1 MTDMQ
6 PKKMIILDI
15 LDILRKHTDED
26 HRLSQHQIQNLMESE
41 YGMKVDRKTVRRNLS
56 KLMEY
61 GFPIKYRGSDFE
73 EDAIIRNSKN
83 GEETILTDW
92 YYVHKF
98 MNGELRLLI
107 DSVLLTDGLSK
118 KDRLSLIQR
127 LEGLSSK
134 YLHSEISKID
144 MDIYGKVLNREILM
158 TLENIGSAIADGRQI
173 SFHYCE
179 CGLDGKLHFRLDSSG
194 KKKQYTV
201 NPYQVI
207 SQNGH
212 SYLICNLPPY
222 DDLTHFRID
231 RIKDCQVLDTPS
243 KSLRML
249 KGFETGIRLSEYIK
263 AHPNLWSGESVH
275 IAFQC
280 KQYMLNYEVNNKGY
294 EQFKKDLRNNEKA
307 FPWFKGE
314 LEFQDN
320 FKVNVDHETALQ
332 QIITINSKYFSDEK
346 ERLLTFRTFPIPSV

>member
-15 LDILRKHTDED
+15 LDILRKHTDEN
-26 HRLSQHQIQNLMESE
+26 HRLSQQQIQNLMESE

-61 GFPIKYRGSDFE
+61 GFNIKYRGSDNE
-73 EDAIIRNSKN
+73 DDAIIRNSKN
-83 GEETILTDW
+83 REETILTDW
-92 YYVHKF
+92 YYEHEF
-98 MNGELRLLI
+98 TNGELRLLI
-107 DSVLLTDGLSK
+107 DSVLLADGLSK
-118 KDRLSLIQR
+118 RYRIGLIKR

-134 YLHSEISKID
+134 YFRSEISKID
-144 MDIYGKVLNREILM
+144 MDIYGKVLNSEIFM

-173 SFHYCE
+173 SFHYCD
-179 CGLDGKLHFRLDSSG
+179 CGLNGKLKFRLGSSG
-194 KKKQYTV
+194 KKKQYIV

-212 SYLICNLPPY
+212 SYLICNLPQY

-231 RIKDCQVLDTPS
+231 RIKDSQVFDEPA

-263 AHPNLWSGESVH
+263 SHPNLWSGEPVH
-275 IAFQC
+275 ITFQC
-280 KQYMLNYEVNNKGY
+280 KQYMMNDVADS
-294 EQFKKDLRNNEKA
+294 FVTDLRIE
-307 FPWFKGE
+307 E
-314 LEFQDN
+314 LPDDMM
-320 FKVNVDHETALQ
+320 KVHVYASESSMLHWAIQFADAVEVLSPQSLRDQIAETLRNA
-332 QIITINSKYFSDEK
+332 IKKYGS
-346 ERLLTFRTFPIPSV
+346 

>member
-1 MTDMQ
+1 MTDMH

-26 HRLSQHQIQNLMESE
+26 HRLSQQQIQNLMESE

-61 GFPIKYRGSDFE
+61 GFPIKYRGIDNE
-73 EDAIIRNSKN
+73 NDAIIRNSKN
-83 GEETILTDW
+83 REETILTDW
-92 YYVHKF
+92 YYEHEF

-118 KDRLSLIQR
+118 KDRLSLIHR
-127 LEGLSSK
+127 LGGMSSK
-134 YLHSEISKID
+134 YFRSEISKID

-173 SFHYCE
+173 SFHYCD
-179 CGLDGKLHFRLDSSG
+179 CGLDGKLKFRLDSSG
-194 KKKQYTV
+194 KKRHYTV

-231 RIKDCQVLDTPS
+231 RIKDCQVFDTPS

-263 AHPNLWSGESVH
+263 SHPNLWSGEPVR
-275 IAFQC
+275 ITFQC
-280 KQYMLNYEVNNKGY
+280 KQYMMNDVADSFGT
-294 EQFKKDLRNNEKA
+294 DLRIEALPDDMMKIHVYA
-307 FPWFKGE
+307 SEASMLHWAIQFADAVEVLSPQGLRE
-314 LEFQDN
+314 QIA
-320 FKVNVDHETALQ
+320 ETLRNALK
-332 QIITINSKYFSDEK
+332 KYES
-346 ERLLTFRTFPIPSV
+346 

>member
-26 HRLSQHQIQNLMESE
+26 HRLSQQQIQNLMESE

-73 EDAIIRNSKN
+73 KDAIIRNSKN

-118 KDRLSLIQR
+118 KDRLSLIHR
-127 LEGLSSK
+127 LEELSSK

-144 MDIYGKVLNREILM
+144 
-158 TLENIGSAIADGRQI
+158 IGYLRKGSEQG
-173 SFHYCE
+173 
-179 CGLDGKLHFRLDSSG
+179 
-194 KKKQYTV
+194 
-201 NPYQVI
+201 NP
-207 SQNGH
+207 
-212 SYLICNLPPY
+212 
-222 DDLTHFRID
+222 DD
-231 RIKDCQVLDTPS
+231 
-243 KSLRML
+243 
-249 KGFETGIRLSEYIK
+249 
-263 AHPNLWSGESVH
+263 A
-275 IAFQC
+275 
-280 KQYMLNYEVNNKGY
+280 
-294 EQFKKDLRNNEKA
+294 
-307 FPWFKGE
+307 
-314 LEFQDN
+314 
-320 FKVNVDHETALQ
+320 
-332 QIITINSKYFSDEK
+332 
-346 ERLLTFRTFPIPSV
+346 